1 MAFGDRPPMQ
11 DGDHRPRGAVRA
23 AGAGHAQG
31 GRRPLQDRPLRRLHA
46 QTAGQNRTH
55 AIEYSHGRTEDVW
68 SSWTGTGNPGYVKQS
83 LEFTEPNHHTAFG

>member
-1 MAFGDRPPMQ
+1 MERECSHDGFWRSLAPPMQ

-46 QTAGQNRTH
+46 QTARQDRTH
-55 AIEYSHGRTEDVW
+55 AIE
-68 SSWTGTGNPGYVKQS
+68 
-83 LEFTEPNHHTAFG
+83 